1 MKKKKAEE
9 QALVT
14 AQAELAA
21 RPCSPEELKSV
32 KILVQMIVEVV
43 PAIKSKA
50 EQYASLIVK
59 VASLIVS
66 RALLIV
72 SYAHCLLCT

>member
-1 MKKKKAEE
+1 MMKKRAEE
-9 QALVT
+9 KAVAE
-14 AQAELAA
+14 AQAALAA

-32 KILVQMIVEVV
+32 EILVKMIIDVV

-59 VASLIVS
+59 VNRLIVS
-66 RALLIV
+66 RALFG
-72 SYAHCLLCT
+72 